1 MNATEIKQYI
11 EENGDDPEVQSLVDS
26 LADRRVNQAK
36 QTWERDLPQRIDT
49 EIAKRQER
57 EQAQQERRAYVGEQL
72 GERFT
77 EARLDLDWAE
87 PFLPVDLA
95 DIEDEQIDVVA
106 QDVIKQVQD
115 LRNRFLN
122 DRFSAPPIKG
132 GGASTQKDPSA
143 TEFRQAMGLE
153 N

>member
-11 EENGDDPEVQSLVDS
+11 EANSDDSEVKSLVDS

-36 QTWERDLPQRIDT
+36 QTWERELPQRIDT
-49 EIAKRQER
+49 EIAARQER
-57 EQAQQERRAYVGEQL
+57 EQAQQDRRAYVGEQL

-77 EARLDLDWAE
+77 EARLDPDWAE
-87 PFLPVDLA
+87 PFLPIDLA

-122 DRFSAPPIKG
+122 DRYSGTTPKG
-132 GGASTQKDPSA
+132 GGASEQKDPKVS
-143 TEFRQAMGLE
+143 EFRRSLGLTD
-153 N
+153 